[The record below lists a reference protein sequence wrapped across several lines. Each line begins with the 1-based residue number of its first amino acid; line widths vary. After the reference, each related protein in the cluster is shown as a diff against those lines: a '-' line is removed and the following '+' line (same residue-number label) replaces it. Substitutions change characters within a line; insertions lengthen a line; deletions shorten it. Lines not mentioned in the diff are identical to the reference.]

1 MQEMR
6 LIGLHSR
13 QEIGPGMDL
22 IQFVAGLCTRQE
34 VVLRPGDIL
43 VLAQKIVSKS
53 ENRRVVLDEIEASQP
68 AREMAAVSGRDARIC
83 ELMLR
88 ESSKVVRCTPH
99 VIIMRHKSGV
109 VLANAGID
117 RSNVEQLGERET
129 VLLWPQNPD
138 ASARRLHEAASR
150 RLGFSLPVIIN
161 DSLGRAWRRGTVGT
175 AIGAAGLECL
185 RDLRGKPDRHGFR
198 LQTSE
203 LGAADEVA
211 AAASLLMGQAD
222 ESVPAVIVRGAPVP
236 AASDACA
243 ADLIRAQK
251 EDLFP

>member
-1 MQEMR
+1 MREMR

-13 QEIGPGMDL
+13 QEVGPGMDL
-22 IQFVAGLCTRQE
+22 VQWIANLCARQE

-53 ENRRVVLDEIEASQP
+53 QNRRVVLDEVQP
-68 AREMAAVSGRDARIC
+68 SRQALEMAETSRRDARIC

-88 ESSKVVRCTPH
+88 ESLNVVRCTPH

-117 RSNVEQLGERET
+117 RSNVEQIGEGET
-129 VLLWPQNPD
+129 VLLWPDNPD
-138 ASARRLHEAASR
+138 ASARRLHETASR

-222 ESVPAVIVRGAPVP
+222 ESVPVVIVRGAPVP
-236 AASDACA
+236 AASSAAA
-243 ADLIRAQK
+243 ADLIRPLK